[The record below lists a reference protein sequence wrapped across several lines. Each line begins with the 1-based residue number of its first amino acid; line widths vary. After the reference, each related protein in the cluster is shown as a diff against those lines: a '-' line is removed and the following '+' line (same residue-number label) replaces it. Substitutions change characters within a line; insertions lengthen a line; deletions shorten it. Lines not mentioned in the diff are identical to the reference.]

1 MRRRCAMACENC
13 KRRKERCDGNVPC
26 RRCAAR
32 HLDAECH
39 YSKSRGGFSSRQNAN
54 IQLRSPLES
63 LTDSI
68 LNPVAET
75 KSQTADQAVSQSMS
89 FFPDLDTTF
98 PHVCRLARDDQRG
111 SVFFGESANESFLQQ
126 IRQLVARTLGSCPF
140 VDQPIQYH
148 TYHDTSTSPFTSL
161 DEVPKPPPK
170 PSPARASFLVSWS
183 MRATSCLLGVFY
195 EVDVQTEILQWLGQ
209 HGESTSLS
217 TALCYLILAN
227 GALACSEDEDAT
239 ANAYF
244 SYARYLTN
252 LELTEEP
259 SLESILCHSLIA
271 FYQLNIGRRDAAYQ
285 SVGLACR
292 GACSMGI
299 HRVNQPS
306 LMSHESYA
314 FRDRLWKALRMLDI
328 FTSGSLGRPVCTT
341 ENRNTK
347 VEQGYSSVI
356 DITAI
361 LDDVLREAH
370 RPTKPI
376 RNFIARMTQE
386 HRLWAAR
393 MPRGLQ
399 ADGFESAELGEGC
412 ECVPSLILSNIKESY
427 YWSIML
433 LTRPVLLERASTQ
446 TIRVGLGQGHYGDQ
460 AEVPPISNS
469 DTALVYASVNSAVRT
484 IRLLQCLLSREDLPK
499 RLPFPVNSAF
509 TAALTLALATFADL
523 DCVFPLQANLETV
536 EKILQRF
543 EKHDSIARYYRHVVE
558 QLQFTCDEYIEKRN
572 NRIMEKQNHMVDD
585 LFGRLH
591 EEPLLSKEK
600 SGSMDVRWI
609 DKPAITQ
616 EPLSGSPTGSSS
628 TICLTDES
636 LAGADALDVSG
647 SFLDLPLDL
656 SQGSQMSDMYFIGT
670 GLDMEVLNFSNLD

>member
-1 MRRRCAMACENC
+1 M
-13 KRRKERCDGNVPC
+13 D
-26 RRCAAR
+26 
-32 HLDAECH
+32 
-39 YSKSRGGFSSRQNAN
+39 
-54 IQLRSPLES
+54 
-63 LTDSI
+63 
-68 LNPVAET
+68 ET
-75 KSQTADQAVSQSMS
+75 KSQTADQAAIQSTS
-89 FFPDLDTTF
+89 FFPAPDTTF
-98 PHVCRLARDDQRG
+98 LQVCRLARDDQRG
-111 SVFFGESANESFLQQ
+111 SVFVGHSANESFLQQ

-140 VDQPIQYH
+140 VDQPIQYLTH
-148 TYHDTSTSPFTSL
+148 HDTSTSLSTSL
-161 DEVPKPPPK
+161 GEVLKPPPK
-170 PSPARASFLVSWS
+170 PSPARARFL
-183 MRATSCLLGVFY
+183 
-195 EVDVQTEILQWLGQ
+195 WLGQ
-209 HGESTSLS
+209 QGENKSLS

-227 GALACSEDEDAT
+227 GALACSEDEDAI
-239 ANAYF
+239 ASAYF

-271 FYQLNIGRRDAAYQ
+271 FYHLNIGRRDAAYQ
-285 SVGLACR
+285 SAGLACR

-299 HRVNQPS
+299 HRVNLPS

-314 FRDRLWKALRMLDI
+314 FRDRLWKALRRLDI

-341 ENRNTK
+341 ETRNTK
-347 VEQGYSSVI
+347 IELGYSSVI

-370 RPTKPI
+370 RPTKPT
-376 RNFIARMTQE
+376 RNFIAKMTQE

-399 ADGFESAELGEGC
+399 ADGFESTELGEGC
-412 ECVPSLILSNIKESY
+412 ECVPSLTLSNIKESY

-446 TIRVGLGQGHYGDQ
+446 TTRVGLDQGHYGNQ
-460 AEVPPISNS
+460 GEVPPISNS
-469 DTALVYASVNSAVRT
+469 DTALVYASVDSAVRT

-509 TAALTLALATFADL
+509 TAALTLAVATFADL
-523 DCVFPLQANLETV
+523 DRVFPLRANLETV

-543 EKHDSIARYYRHVVE
+543 EKNDSIARYYRHIVE
-558 QLQFTCDEYIEKRN
+558 QLQLTCDEYIEKRN

-591 EEPLLSKEK
+591 EEPLLSKETFD
-600 SGSMDVRWI
+600 SMDVRWI
-609 DKPAITQ
+609 DKPAINQ
-616 EPLSGSPTGSSS
+616 EPLSESPTGSSS

-636 LAGADALDVSG
+636 LMGADSIDG
-647 SFLDLPLDL
+647 RR
-656 SQGSQMSDMYFIGT
+656 
-670 GLDMEVLNFSNLD
+670 